1 MSGAGPDESES
12 SQPSAL
18 AIVVDDWALR
28 AVPGLCEDLAA
39 AGALVMRSFQNTP
52 NPLLLRRYR
61 GAAVVSG
68 PDRTGLLARLERS
81 TATVAAPVI
90 AILPPGVEPEAALRG
105 PGVVDVVPRG
115 ARDVARRVL
124 LMATVPIVGARR
136 TPEPRNTPRPAV
148 GPADLTDPDELDV
161 VAIASSTGGVWV
173 LAEVLRALPV
183 DRRAV
188 VIAQHMEAEFVPFFA
203 QWLNGASGWA
213 TVVVSGTAP
222 LSPGVACVPAG
233 GYDIVLEGAS
243 VRAVAPRGR
252 FVPSADRLFESAA
265 SLGARTTAI
274 VLSGMGS
281 DGAAGLATIAARGG
295 RALCQAPGTA
305 VVPSMP
311 ECALARARG
320 AIAVRP
326 EALAAAAVGPGYGAM
341 AAPTARR

>member
-1 MSGAGPDESES
+1 MNGSAGSEERDPSRPD
-12 SQPSAL
+12 AL

-52 NPLLLRRYR
+52 NPLLLRRFR
-61 GAAVVSG
+61 GAAVVGG
-68 PDRTGLLARLERS
+68 PDRTGLLARLERA

-90 AILPPGVEPEAALRG
+90 AILPPGVEPDPALRG

-136 TPEPRNTPRPAV
+136 TMEALESPSKTVAQAVLTP
-148 GPADLTDPDELDV
+148 PDELDV

-173 LAEVLRALPV
+173 LAEVLRGLPV
-183 DRRAV
+183 HGRAV

-203 QWLNGASGWA
+203 QWLNGASGWK
-213 TVVVSGTAP
+213 TLVVSGAAR
-222 LSPGVACVPAG
+222 LSEGVAFVPAG
-233 GYDIVLEGAS
+233 GHDVVIEGGSA
-243 VRAVAPRGR
+243 RAVVPRGR

-265 SLGARTTAI
+265 SLGARMTAM

-281 DGAAGLATIAARGG
+281 DGAAGLAAIAARGG

-311 ECALARARG
+311 ECALARTRG
-320 AIAVRP
+320 ALAVRP
-326 EALAAAAVGPGYGAM
+326 EALAAAAVGGCH
-341 AAPTARR
+341 